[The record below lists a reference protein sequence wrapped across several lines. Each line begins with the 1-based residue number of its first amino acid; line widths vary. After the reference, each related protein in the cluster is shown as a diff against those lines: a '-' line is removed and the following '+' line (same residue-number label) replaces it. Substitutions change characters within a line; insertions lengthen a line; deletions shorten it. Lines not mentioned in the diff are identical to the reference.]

1 MSEHHPSRNTF
12 SPLSPIWLM
21 TFTAVRLS
29 RACRTGGPCCYG
41 ALQAPALIP
50 ALNTTEQSLKVT
62 GNRAGYNETMNALV
76 SPDGISRICAFLA
89 SDDAEY
95 VTGTIFTR

>member
-1 MSEHHPSRNTF
+1 MIS
-12 SPLSPIWLM
+12 
-21 TFTAVRLS
+21 
-29 RACRTGGPCCYG
+29 
-41 ALQAPALIP
+41 
-50 ALNTTEQSLKVT
+50 ALNKVAATEESLKVT
-62 GNRAGYNETMNALV
+62 GNRVGYNETMNALV